1 MALTFAPAPVFEPL
15 DSFAQ
20 QQWMMSLSQV
30 LSSSTFDEAVQDTVG
45 GILVDTAT
53 IDFTYTD
60 ATPSITASVKTDSI
74 NDTHIDW
81 GSGAN
86 QVDTTDV
93 PEGTNLYY
101 TDERAQ
107 DAVGSMV
114 LDTITIDLVYTD
126 LTPSLSADVRTNSI
140 SNTLLSDMADTTIKG
155 RAVGAGTGDPTDL
168 TAAQLVTI
176 INTADGSGSLLD
188 SDFLDGQSGAYY
200 LDSAN
205 FTGTSWTDLTDAG
218 ATTLHKHDH
227 GNMDGL
233 TDDDH
238 GHYWNYARGAARM
251 SLRV

>member
-60 ATPSITASVKTDSI
+60 ATPSITADVK
-74 NDTHIDW
+74 
-81 GSGAN
+81 
-86 QVDTTDV
+86 
-93 PEGTNLYY
+93 
-101 TDERAQ
+101 
-107 DAVGSMV
+107 
-114 LDTITIDLVYTD
+114 
-126 LTPSLSADVRTNSI
+126 ADSI
-140 SNTLLSDMADTTIKG
+140 SNTLLSNMGDTTVKG

-168 TAAQLVTI
+168 TAAQLITI

-188 SDFLDGQSGAYY
+188 SDFLDGQNGAYY

-251 SLRV
+251 SLRI